1 MFRTE
6 RKFLF
11 NNKIEAYLAL
21 QSLLKRYSFRKIFK
35 TRTIYSVYLDTK
47 NLDYLFENII
57 GLSNRKKLGIDFI
70 QITYIS

>member
-21 QSLLKRYSFRKIFK
+21 QSLLKRYSFRKKFK
-35 TRTIYSVYLDTK
+35 TRNIYSVYLDTK
-47 NLDYLFENII
+47 NLDFLFENII
-57 GLSNRKKLGIDFI
+57 GLSNRKKN
-70 QITYIS
+70 